1 MALIDVT
8 KLKQDLRIYNVTT
21 DLSDQDLELL
31 LNNTILELTGRIG
44 VPIEPEHHKEL
55 VRDFKNDMFELTWYP
70 VKQISSIKVGSKTLG
85 SDDYVLDEE
94 LGILYF
100 NTTLRGFLVVEYC
113 SCLPDKVIDKKIN
126 SLVLDII
133 RYRLTNGFSLE
144 GSVSSIK
151 EMDTQVNYDT
161 SSSLGNL
168 IESRINNLK
177 SSYSVRIKV
186 L

>member
-8 KLKQDLRIYNVTT
+8 ELKQKLRIYNVTA
-21 DLSDQDLELL
+21 DLSDEDLELL
-31 LNNTILELTGRIG
+31 LNNTILELAGRIG
-44 VPIEPEHHKEL
+44 VPIETEQHKEM

-70 VKQISSIKVGSKTLG
+70 VQQISSIAVGSKTLG
-85 SDDYVLDEE
+85 PEDYVLDES

-100 NTTLRGFLVVEYC
+100 NTTLKGFLVVEYC
-113 SCLPDKVIDKKIN
+113 SCLPDNVIDTKIN

-133 RYRLTNGFSLE
+133 RYRLTNGFSSE
-144 GSVSSIK
+144 GSISSIK
-151 EMDTQVNYDT
+151 EMDTQINYDT
-161 SSSLGNL
+161 SSSLGSL
-168 IESRINNLK
+168 IESRINNLR

>member
-8 KLKQDLRIYNVTT
+8 KLKQELRIYNVTT

-44 VPIEPEHHKEL
+44 VPIEPEHHKEM

-70 VKQISSIKVGSKTLG
+70 VKAVSSVKVGSKTLG